1 MSSSAAL
8 ETLNLNLTLNLT
20 LNLNC
25 DICCDTFSSRDC
37 YSCDATA
44 DCITV
49 CATCFLTWGKPM
61 CMKCNQSI
69 SRGTLV
75 KWLSYKTYMK
85 SISPYWADIHV
96 NHEKTLIP
104 VVQRYLDWCD
114 YIVYKKRFA
123 RWGSQMVQRGFV
135 SKPELDNLDLDH
147 FSSEELAQKMSGA
160 EYYECTKSNC
170 SGLVIF
176 SKCGGCKS
184 TYCSKCH
191 EIINE
196 SDHQCDPTILQSM
209 QEVLESTKPCPACRT
224 LITKDGGCNDMRCS
238 NCGVRFS
245 WDKGTIVKK
254 NSNPLRDDSVFGK
267 SKGTDKDSYLPS
279 VVAGTDEES
288 LDYILY
294 KRDAS
299 AVVKYATEI
308 YNEAKLTSKMN
319 IDALKLRIKFIKG
332 EIDETCKQ
340 GCSNLCSWTSRLGRF
355 RHSTTT

>member
-1 MSSSAAL
+1 
-8 ETLNLNLTLNLT
+8 
-20 LNLNC
+20 
-25 DICCDTFSSRDC
+25 
-37 YSCDATA
+37 
-44 DCITV
+44 
-49 CATCFLTWGKPM
+49 M

-75 KWLSYKTYMK
+75 KWLSYKTYMNR
-85 SISPYWADIHV
+85 ISPYWADIHV

-160 EYYECTKSNC
+160 EYYGCTKTNC

-196 SDHQCDPTILQSM
+196 QSDHQCDPTILQSM
-209 QEVLESTKPCPACRT
+209 REVLESTKPCPACRT

-245 WDKGTIVKK
+245 WDKGKIVKK
-254 NSNPLRDDSVFGK
+254 NSNPLGDENVFGK
-267 SKGTDKDSYLPS
+267 SKSTDKDSYLPS
-279 VVAGTDEES
+279 AVAGTNDES

-332 EIDETCKQ
+332 EIDEERWGKTLVNIVDVRDCGKLIEEVLLKHAVSLAEPDSTETWEEKVSRTTSQLEYISVTYNCKVPILKKERT
-340 GCSNLCSWTSRLGRF
+340 NAPPVI
-355 RHSTTT
+355 